1 MKTPS
6 QEAYDLIAKWE
17 GFSPTWYTDSAGVET
32 IGYGLT
38 RPLLDTVNIADVEG
52 PITEAEGR
60 VLLEAVVTQHFAPK
74 MARALDRGRAQQEI
88 DACTSL
94 AYNIGVGTFQN
105 STLVRHYNAG
115 KADKAAQE
123 FLKWVYITDP
133 QTGEKRV
140 LDGLVR
146 RRRDEKAL
154 AQQAEPMVEAQDIT
168 EAERVPVA
176 DIEPVVD
183 IESVL
188 ELVPGEVDVPSDLHA

>member
-1 MKTPS
+1 VKTPS
-6 QEAYDLIAKWE
+6 QDAYDLIAKWE
-17 GFSPTWYTDSAGVET
+17 GFSPTWYTDVAGVET

-38 RPLLDTVNIADVEG
+38 RPLLEAVNIADVEG

-60 VLLEAVVTQHFAPK
+60 VLLKAVVTQHFAPK
-74 MARALDRGRAQQEI
+74 MARSLDRGRAQQEI

-115 KADKAAQE
+115 NTGKAAEE

-133 QTGEKRV
+133 QTGEKKV
-140 LDGLVR
+140 LEGLVR

-154 AQQAEPMVEAQDIT
+154 AEQAEPLVGAGEVI

-176 DIEPVVD
+176 DIEP
-183 IESVL
+183 I
-188 ELVPGEVDVPSDLHA
+188 PGKVDVPSDLHA

>member
-6 QEAYDLIAKWE
+6 GDAYDLIAKWE
-17 GFSPTWYTDSAGVET
+17 GFRPTWYTDAAGVET

-60 VLLEAVVTQHFAPK
+60 VLLKAVVTQHFVPK

-94 AYNIGVGTFQN
+94 AYNIGAGTFQN
-105 STLVRHYNAG
+105 STLVRYYNAG
-115 KADKAAQE
+115 NAEKAAEE
-123 FLKWVYITDP
+123 FLRWVYITDP

-140 LDGLVR
+140 LDGLLK

-154 AQQAEPMVEAQDIT
+154 AEQAEPIVEADGII

-176 DIEPVVD
+176 DIEP
-183 IESVL
+183 I
-188 ELVPGEVDVPSDLHA
+188 PGEVDVPSDLHAETTA